1 MLHTLRIH
9 FATVIGV
16 CKTTRLSPK
25 QAYLFPFAQGLNRNA
40 AAVAVSGKV
49 LVARLRGRR
58 RTGQKGLDNVNNKT
72 FSALRASAAPLAL
85 IVAGFTASAAFVAP
99 AMAQDVTAANLSGT
113 VVDDSGNNV
122 PGAMV
127 TVTSVD
133 RGFSRTATTSGNG
146 SFSIPGMPLGTY
158 NVTVAADGFSTTR
171 SENVAVGL
179 GGNNYD
185 FTVSSE
191 APTSGEIVVRGAPIR
206 KVDFSGTATGIV
218 FDVQKAAENLPVGRS
233 IEAIQLLTPQV
244 TTGDTAFGGV
254 SIAGSSVAENVYYIN
269 GMNITN
275 FRTFVGGT
283 TVPFEFYDQVQVKT
297 GGYQAEFGRNTGGA
311 VIALTRSGSNTFH
324 GGFNAYYQP
333 EWGYS
338 QAPNTYAQNN
348 KQDKREVVEGNIWA
362 SGPVIKDR
370 LFFFGFFNPRH
381 YSQSDTDSFGDTTTR
396 VTSNPFYGG
405 KLDLNL
411 FDGHRIE
418 GTYFNDTQDED
429 VKFNGSPTTNFSGG
443 SNYIV
448 KYTGAFT
455 DWFTLSALYGK
466 SKFNQTSA
474 GADDADP
481 YVLDGRVPADGLRLV
496 SGNSA
501 GTIDTGRDQRTN
513 YRIDADVRFSLLG
526 EHNLRAGWDLE
537 KLQAD
542 NFTIYSGGVYNRYYR
557 SGSGGAL
564 GGLIAPNTDYVRVRN
579 LNSGGSFQSEN
590 TAFYVQDD
598 WDVTDRINLSLG
610 VRNDKFVNKDGLG
623 APFTELKNQWAPRL
637 GVNFDPTGDKTARI
651 SAFYG
656 RYYLPVAANTN
667 IRLAGSETFL
677 QDWYSLPTGPGGVY
691 SGDLVNPT
699 LGTKVLAEVLSPG
712 GVSDPTTLVSKN
724 LKPQYLDEFIIGGE
738 YNFPNRMKISAN
750 FIYRKLGAVLEDV
763 DFDGSGNYG
772 SVIESFCAT
781 QTQAFCN
788 STTVPTI
795 GSGGYVLMNP
805 GKDLIV
811 NVSDDN
817 GDLHEVTIPASFIG
831 LPAAKRTYWAAELT
845 WQKPFSDGWGLTA
858 SYVWSRSK
866 GNYEGGVKSDNGQD
880 DTGLTQDFDEIG
892 WMDGASG
899 FLPNHREHTF
909 KLFGN
914 WKPTENLNLGFN
926 ALLQSPRKFGCIGTY
941 SPGDGR
947 ATDTLAASWYCDA
960 QIIAG
965 NIKGTAGEPVGRG
978 SVFEGDWNKRIDV
991 SFAYTIPM
999 ESIAGGITLRAD
1011 VFNVF
1016 NFKSK
1021 LDFNELGDLDDVA
1034 TINPNYRKVTG
1045 YQTPRFV
1052 RFGVSANF

>member
-1 MLHTLRIH
+1 MNI
-9 FATVIGV
+9 
-16 CKTTRLSPK
+16 
-25 QAYLFPFAQGLNRNA
+25 
-40 AAVAVSGKV
+40 
-49 LVARLRGRR
+49 
-58 RTGQKGLDNVNNKT
+58 KT

-85 IVAGFTASAAFVAP
+85 VVAGITASAAFVAP

-113 VVDDSGNNV
+113 VVDDSGKAV
-122 PGAMV
+122 SGAMV
-127 TVTSVD
+127 EVTSID
-133 RGFSRTATTSGNG
+133 RGSTRTTTTSANG
-146 SFSIPGMPLGTY
+146 TFSLPGMQVGTY
-158 NVTVAADGFSTTR
+158 NVTVMADGYTTTR
-171 SENVAVGL
+171 SENVRVGL

-191 APTSGEIVVRGAPIR
+191 APATGEIVVRGAPVR

-218 FDVQKAAENLPVGRS
+218 FDVQKVAETVPVGRS

-244 TTGDTAFGGV
+244 TSGDTAFGGV

-283 TVPFEFYDQVQVKT
+283 TVPFEFYDQIQVKT

-324 GGFNAYYQP
+324 GGFNVYYQP
-333 EWGYS
+333 EWGYE
-338 QAPNTYAQNN
+338 QAPDTYAQQNS
-348 KQDKREVVEGNIWA
+348 KDKREVIEGNIWA
-362 SGPVIKDR
+362 SGPIIKDR

-381 YSQSDTDSFGDTTTR
+381 YSQTDVADNGDVTTR
-396 VTSNPFYGG
+396 VIKDPFYGG
-405 KLDLNL
+405 KVDLNL
-411 FDGHRIE
+411 FDGHRVE
-418 GTYFNDTQDED
+418 ATYFNDSQNED
-429 VKFNGSPTTNFSGG
+429 VELNGSPTTNYSGG

-474 GADDADP
+474 GADDSTP
-481 YVLDGRVPADGLRLV
+481 YVLDGRTGVLNYIA
-496 SGNSA
+496 GNPA

-513 YRIDADVRFSLLG
+513 YRIDADLSFTLLG

-542 NFTIYSGGVYNRYYR
+542 NFTIYSGGTYNRYYR
-557 SGSGGAL
+557 SGASGAL
-564 GGLIAPNTDYVRVRN
+564 SGLIAPNTDYVRVRT

-590 TAFYVQDD
+590 TAFYIQDS
-598 WDVTDRINLSLG
+598 WDVTDRVNLSIG

-637 GVNFDPTGDKTARI
+637 GINFDPTGDKTARI

-677 QDWYSLPTGPGGVY
+677 QDWYSLPTGAGGVY
-691 SGDLVNPT
+691 SGDLINPT

-712 GVSDPTTLVSKN
+712 GVSDPSTLVSKN
-724 LKPQYLDEFIIGGE
+724 IKPQYLDEFIVGGE

-750 FIYRKLGAVLEDV
+750 FTYRKLGAVLEDV
-763 DFDGSGNYG
+763 DLDGSGNYD
-772 SVIESFCAT
+772 SVIAAFCAT
-781 QTQAFCN
+781 QSQSWCN
-788 STTVPTI
+788 GTSVPTI

-811 NVSDDN
+811 NVSDDDGN
-817 GDLHEVTIPASFIG
+817 LHEITMPASFIG
-831 LPAAKRTYWAAELT
+831 LPEAKRTYWAAELK
-845 WQKPFSDGWGLTA
+845 WERPFENGWGLTA

-892 WMDGASG
+892 WVDGSNG
-899 FLPNHREHTF
+899 YLPNHREHTF
-909 KLFGN
+909 KVFGN
-914 WKPTENLNLGFN
+914 WKPTDRWNLGFN
-926 ALLQSPRKFGCIGTY
+926 ALIQSPRKFGCIGTY
-941 SPGDGR
+941 SAGDGR
-947 ATDTLAASWYCDA
+947 ATDTLASSWYCDA
-960 QIIAG
+960 QIAAG
-965 NIKGTAGEPVGRG
+965 NIDGTLGKPVGRG
-978 SVFEGDWNKRIDV
+978 NVFSSDWNKRVDL

-1021 LDFNELGDLDDVA
+1021 LDFNEFGDLDDVD
-1034 TINPNYRKVTG
+1034 TINPNYRAVTG
-1045 YQTPRFV
+1045 YQVPRYF

>member
-1 MLHTLRIH
+1 MKI
-9 FATVIGV
+9 
-16 CKTTRLSPK
+16 
-25 QAYLFPFAQGLNRNA
+25 
-40 AAVAVSGKV
+40 
-49 LVARLRGRR
+49 
-58 RTGQKGLDNVNNKT
+58 KT
-72 FSALRASAAPLAL
+72 FSALRTSAAPLAL
-85 IVAGFTASAAFVAP
+85 VVAGFTASAAFVAP

-113 VVDDSGNNV
+113 VVDDSGKAIA
-122 PGAMV
+122 GAMV
-127 TVTSVD
+127 EVDSID
-133 RGFSRTATTSGNG
+133 RGFTRTATTSSNG
-146 SFSIPGMPLGTY
+146 TFALPGMPVGTY
-158 NVTVAADGFSTTR
+158 NVTVMADGYSTTR
-171 SENVAVGL
+171 SENVRVGL

-191 APTSGEIVVRGAPIR
+191 APATGEIVVRGTPTR

-218 FDVQKAAENLPVGRS
+218 FDVQKVAETVPVGRS

-244 TTGDTAFGGV
+244 TSGDSAFGGV
-254 SIAGSSVAENVYYIN
+254 SIAGSSVAENIYYIN

-283 TVPFEFYDQVQVKT
+283 TVPFEFYDQIQVKT

-324 GGFNAYYQP
+324 GGFNVYYQP
-333 EWGYS
+333 EWGYK
-338 QAPNTYAQNN
+338 QAPDTYAQQNRL
-348 KQDKREVVEGNIWA
+348 DKREVIEGNIWA

-381 YSQSDTDSFGDTTTR
+381 YSQTDVAANGDVTTR
-396 VTSNPFYGG
+396 VIKDPFYGG

-411 FDGHRIE
+411 FDGHRVE
-418 GTYFNDTQDED
+418 ATYFNDSQNED
-429 VKFNGSPTTNFSGG
+429 VKLNGSPTTNYSGG
-443 SNYIV
+443 TNYIF

-474 GADDADP
+474 GSDDSTP
-481 YVLDGRVPADGLRLV
+481 YVLDGRTGVLNYVA
-496 SGNSA
+496 GNPA

-513 YRIDADVRFSLLG
+513 YRIDADLRFSLLG

-542 NFTIYSGGVYNRYYR
+542 NFTIYSGGTYYRYYR
-557 SGSGGAL
+557 SGASGAL
-564 GGLIAPNTDYVRVRN
+564 GGLIAPNTDYVRVRT
-579 LNSGGSFQSEN
+579 LNSGGSFKSEN
-590 TAFYVQDD
+590 TAFYIQDD

-637 GVNFDPTGDKTARI
+637 GINFDPTGDKTARI

-677 QDWYSLPTGPGGVY
+677 QDWYSLPTGAGGAY
-691 SGDLVNPT
+691 SGDLVSPT

-724 LKPQYLDEFIIGGE
+724 LKPQYMDEFIIGGE
-738 YNFPNRMKISAN
+738 YNFPNRMKVSAN
-750 FIYRKLGAVLEDV
+750 FTYRKLGAVMEDV
-763 DFDGSGNYG
+763 DLDGSGNYD
-772 SVIESFCAT
+772 SVIAAFCAT
-781 QTQAFCN
+781 QSQSWCN
-788 STTVPTI
+788 GTTVPTI

-805 GKDLIV
+805 GKDLII
-811 NVSDDN
+811 NVSDAN
-817 GDLHEVTIPASFIG
+817 GDLHEITMPASFIG
-831 LPAAKRTYWAAELT
+831 LPKAKRTYWAAELK
-845 WQKPFSDGWGLTA
+845 WEKPFENGWGLTA

-866 GNYEGGVKSDNGQD
+866 GNIEGGVKSDNGQD

-892 WMDGASG
+892 WMDGSYG
-899 FLPNHREHTF
+899 YLPNHREHTF

-914 WKPTENLNLGFN
+914 WKPTERWNLGFN
-926 ALLQSPRKFGCIGTY
+926 ALVQSPRKFGCIGTY
-941 SPGDGR
+941 SKGDGR
-947 ATDTLAASWYCDA
+947 ATDTLASSWYCDA
-960 QIIAG
+960 QIAAG
-965 NIKGTAGEPVGRG
+965 NIQGTAGQAVGRG
-978 SVFEGDWNKRIDV
+978 NVFESDWNKRIDV

-1016 NFKSK
+1016 NFQSK
-1021 LDFNELGDLDDVA
+1021 LDFNEFGDLDDIA
-1034 TINPNYRKVTG
+1034 TINPNYRKVTS
-1045 YQTPRFV
+1045 YQTPRYF

>member
-1 MLHTLRIH
+1 MNI
-9 FATVIGV
+9 
-16 CKTTRLSPK
+16 
-25 QAYLFPFAQGLNRNA
+25 
-40 AAVAVSGKV
+40 
-49 LVARLRGRR
+49 
-58 RTGQKGLDNVNNKT
+58 KT

-85 IVAGFTASAAFVAP
+85 VVAGITASAAFVAP

-113 VVDDSGNNV
+113 VVDDSGKAV
-122 PGAMV
+122 SGAMV
-127 TVTSVD
+127 EVTSID
-133 RGFSRTATTSGNG
+133 RGSTRTTTTSANG
-146 SFSIPGMPLGTY
+146 TFSLPGMQVGTY
-158 NVTVAADGFSTTR
+158 NVTVMADGYTTTR
-171 SENVAVGL
+171 SENVRVGL

-191 APTSGEIVVRGAPIR
+191 APATGEIVVRGAPVR

-218 FDVQKAAENLPVGRS
+218 FDVQKVAETVPVGRS

-244 TTGDTAFGGV
+244 TSGDTAFGGV

-283 TVPFEFYDQVQVKT
+283 TVPFEFYDQIQVKT

-324 GGFNAYYQP
+324 GGFNVYYQP
-333 EWGYS
+333 EWGYE
-338 QAPNTYAQNN
+338 QAPDTYAQQNS
-348 KQDKREVVEGNIWA
+348 KDKREVIEGNIWA
-362 SGPVIKDR
+362 SGPIIKDR

-381 YSQSDTDSFGDTTTR
+381 YSQTDVADNGDVTTR
-396 VTSNPFYGG
+396 VIKDPFYGG
-405 KLDLNL
+405 KVDLNL
-411 FDGHRIE
+411 FDGHRVE
-418 GTYFNDTQDED
+418 ATYFNDSQNED
-429 VKFNGSPTTNFSGG
+429 VELNGSPTTNYSGG

-474 GADDADP
+474 GADDSTP
-481 YVLDGRVPADGLRLV
+481 YVLDGRTGVLNYIA
-496 SGNSA
+496 GNPA

-513 YRIDADVRFSLLG
+513 YRIDADLSFTLLG

-542 NFTIYSGGVYNRYYR
+542 NFTIYSGGTYNRYYR
-557 SGSGGAL
+557 SGASGAL
-564 GGLIAPNTDYVRVRN
+564 SGLIAPNTDYVRVRT

-590 TAFYVQDD
+590 TAFYIQDS
-598 WDVTDRINLSLG
+598 WDVTDRVNLSIG

-637 GVNFDPTGDKTARI
+637 GINFDPTGDKTARI

-677 QDWYSLPTGPGGVY
+677 QDWYSLPTGAGGVY
-691 SGDLVNPT
+691 SGDLINPT

-712 GVSDPTTLVSKN
+712 GVSDPSTLVSKN
-724 LKPQYLDEFIIGGE
+724 IKPQYLDEFIVGGE

-750 FIYRKLGAVLEDV
+750 FTYRKLGAVLEDV
-763 DFDGSGNYG
+763 DLDGSGNYD
-772 SVIESFCAT
+772 SVIAAFCAT
-781 QTQAFCN
+781 QSQSWCN
-788 STTVPTI
+788 GTSVPTI

-811 NVSDDN
+811 NVSDDDGN
-817 GDLHEVTIPASFIG
+817 LHEITMPASFIG
-831 LPAAKRTYWAAELT
+831 LPEAKRTYWAAELK
-845 WQKPFSDGWGLTA
+845 WERPFENGWGLTA

-892 WMDGASG
+892 WVDGSNG
-899 FLPNHREHTF
+899 YLPNHREHTF
-909 KLFGN
+909 KVFGN
-914 WKPTENLNLGFN
+914 WKPTDRWNLGFN
-926 ALLQSPRKFGCIGTY
+926 ALIQSPRKFGCIGTY
-941 SPGDGR
+941 SVGDGR
-947 ATDTLAASWYCDA
+947 ATDTLASSWYCDA
-960 QIIAG
+960 QIAAG
-965 NIKGTAGEPVGRG
+965 NIDGTLGKPVGRG
-978 SVFEGDWNKRIDV
+978 NVFSSDWNKRVDL

-1021 LDFNELGDLDDVA
+1021 LDFNEFGDLDDVD
-1034 TINPNYRKVTG
+1034 TINPNYRAVTG
-1045 YQTPRFV
+1045 YQVPRYF

>member
-1 MLHTLRIH
+1 MKI
-9 FATVIGV
+9 
-16 CKTTRLSPK
+16 
-25 QAYLFPFAQGLNRNA
+25 
-40 AAVAVSGKV
+40 
-49 LVARLRGRR
+49 
-58 RTGQKGLDNVNNKT
+58 KT
-72 FSALRASAAPLAL
+72 FSALRTSAAPLAL
-85 IVAGFTASAAFVAP
+85 VVAGFTASAAFVAP

-113 VVDDSGNNV
+113 VVDDSGKAIA
-122 PGAMV
+122 GAMV
-127 TVTSVD
+127 EVDSID
-133 RGFSRTATTSGNG
+133 RGFTRTATTSSNG
-146 SFSIPGMPLGTY
+146 TFALPGMPVGTY
-158 NVTVAADGFSTTR
+158 NVTVMADGYSTTR
-171 SENVAVGL
+171 SENVRVGL

-191 APTSGEIVVRGAPIR
+191 APATGEIVVRGTPTR

-218 FDVQKAAENLPVGRS
+218 FDVQKVAETVPVGRS

-244 TTGDTAFGGV
+244 TSGDSAFGGV
-254 SIAGSSVAENVYYIN
+254 SIAGSSVAENIYYIN

-283 TVPFEFYDQVQVKT
+283 TVPFEFYDQIQVKT

-324 GGFNAYYQP
+324 GGFNVYYQP
-333 EWGYS
+333 EWGYK
-338 QAPNTYAQNN
+338 QAPDTYAQQNRL
-348 KQDKREVVEGNIWA
+348 DKREVIEGNIWA

-381 YSQSDTDSFGDTTTR
+381 YSQTDVAANGDVTTR
-396 VTSNPFYGG
+396 VIKDPFYGG

-411 FDGHRIE
+411 FDGHRVE
-418 GTYFNDTQDED
+418 ATYFNDSQNED
-429 VKFNGSPTTNFSGG
+429 VKLNGSPTTNYSGG
-443 SNYIV
+443 TNYIF

-474 GADDADP
+474 GSDDSTP
-481 YVLDGRVPADGLRLV
+481 YVLDGRTGVLNYVA
-496 SGNSA
+496 GNPA

-513 YRIDADVRFSLLG
+513 YRIDADLRFSLLG

-542 NFTIYSGGVYNRYYR
+542 NFTIYSGGTYYRYYR
-557 SGSGGAL
+557 SGASGAL
-564 GGLIAPNTDYVRVRN
+564 GGLIAPNTDYVRVRT
-579 LNSGGSFQSEN
+579 LTSGGSFQSEN
-590 TAFYVQDD
+590 TAFYIQDD

-637 GVNFDPTGDKTARI
+637 GINFDPTGDKTARI

-677 QDWYSLPTGPGGVY
+677 QDWYSLPTGAGGAY
-691 SGDLVNPT
+691 SGDLVSPT

-724 LKPQYLDEFIIGGE
+724 LKPQYMDEFIIGGE
-738 YNFPNRMKISAN
+738 YNFPNRMKVSAN
-750 FIYRKLGAVLEDV
+750 FTYRKLGAVMEDV
-763 DFDGSGNYG
+763 DLDGSGNYD
-772 SVIESFCAT
+772 SVIAAFCAT
-781 QTQAFCN
+781 QSQSWCN
-788 STTVPTI
+788 GTTVPTI

-805 GKDLIV
+805 GKDLII
-811 NVSDDN
+811 NVSDAN
-817 GDLHEVTIPASFIG
+817 GDLHEITMPASFIG
-831 LPAAKRTYWAAELT
+831 LPKAKRTYWAAELK
-845 WQKPFSDGWGLTA
+845 WEKPFENGWGLTA

-866 GNYEGGVKSDNGQD
+866 GNIEGGVKSDNGQD

-892 WMDGASG
+892 WMDGSYG
-899 FLPNHREHTF
+899 YLPNHREHTF

-914 WKPTENLNLGFN
+914 WKPTERWNLGFN
-926 ALLQSPRKFGCIGTY
+926 ALVQSPRKFGCIGTY
-941 SPGDGR
+941 SKGDGR
-947 ATDTLAASWYCDA
+947 ATDTLASSWYCDA
-960 QIIAG
+960 QIAAG
-965 NIKGTAGEPVGRG
+965 NIQGTAGQAVGRG
-978 SVFEGDWNKRIDV
+978 NVFESDWNKRIDV

-1016 NFKSK
+1016 NFQSK
-1021 LDFNELGDLDDVA
+1021 LDFNEFGDLDDIA
-1034 TINPNYRKVTG
+1034 TINPNYRKVTS
-1045 YQTPRFV
+1045 YQTPRYF

>member
-1 MLHTLRIH
+1 MNI
-9 FATVIGV
+9 
-16 CKTTRLSPK
+16 
-25 QAYLFPFAQGLNRNA
+25 
-40 AAVAVSGKV
+40 
-49 LVARLRGRR
+49 
-58 RTGQKGLDNVNNKT
+58 KT

-85 IVAGFTASAAFVAP
+85 VVAGFAGSAAIVAP
-99 AMAQDVTAANLSGT
+99 AMAQDVTAASLSGT
-113 VVDDSGNNV
+113 VVDDSGK
-122 PGAMV
+122 PISGARV
-127 TVTSVD
+127 EVTSVE
-133 RGFSRTATTSGNG
+133 RGFTRTTTTSGNG
-146 SFSIPGMPLGTY
+146 TFTLPGVQVGTY
-158 NVTVAADGFSTTR
+158 NVTVMADGYTTTR
-171 SENVAVGL
+171 SENVSVGL
-179 GGNNYD
+179 GGNNFD

-191 APTSGEIVVRGAPIR
+191 APTTGEIVVRGAPVR

-218 FDVQKAAENLPVGRS
+218 FDVQKVAETVPVGRS

-244 TTGDTAFGGV
+244 TSGDSAFGGV

-324 GGFNAYYQP
+324 GGFNVYYQP
-333 EWGYS
+333 EWGYE
-338 QAPNTYAQNN
+338 QAPNTFSQNN
-348 KQDKREVVEGNIWA
+348 KLDKREVIEGNIWA

-381 YSQSDTDSFGDTTTR
+381 YTQSDTDAFGDTTTR
-396 VTSNPFYGG
+396 VNNKPFYGG

-411 FDGHRIE
+411 FDGHRVE
-418 GTYFNDTQDED
+418 GTYFNDSQDEK

-455 DWFTLSALYGK
+455 DWFTLSALYGR

-474 GADDADP
+474 GADDANP
-481 YVLDGRVPADGLRLV
+481 YVLDGRVPADGLKLI
-496 SGNSA
+496 SGNPA
-501 GTIDTGRDQRTN
+501 GVIDTGRDQRTN
-513 YRIDADVRFSLLG
+513 YRIDADLNFSLLG
-526 EHNLRAGWDLE
+526 EHHLRAGWDLE

-542 NFTIYSGGVYNRYYR
+542 NATIYSGGTYYRYYR
-557 SGSGGAL
+557 SGSNPAL
-564 GGLIAPNTDYVRVRN
+564 GGLIPANTDYVRVRT
-579 LNSGGSFQSEN
+579 LNSGGSFKSEN
-590 TAFYVQDD
+590 TAFYIQDD
-598 WDVTDRINLSLG
+598 WDVTERINLSLG
-610 VRNDKFVNKDGLG
+610 LRNDKFVNKDGLG
-623 APFTELKNQWAPRL
+623 SPFTTLKNQWAPRL

-677 QDWYSLPTGPGGVY
+677 QDWYTLPVNGNGQYTGSLT
-691 SGDLVNPT
+691 SPT

-712 GVSDPTTLVSKN
+712 GVADPTTLVSKN
-724 LKPQYLDEFIIGGE
+724 LKPQYMDEFIVGGE
-738 YNFPNRMKISAN
+738 YNFPNRMKISVN
-750 FIYRKLGAVLEDV
+750 FTYRKLGAVLEDV
-763 DFDGSGNYG
+763 DFDGSGDKNVPSTYYG
-772 SVIESFCAT
+772 SIIKSFCAT
-781 QTQAFCN
+781 QNQAFCN
-788 STTVPTI
+788 GTTVPTI

-805 GKDLIV
+805 GQDLIV
-811 NVSDDN
+811 NVADAN
-817 GDLHEVTIPASFIG
+817 GALHEVTIPASFIG
-831 LPAAKRTYWAAELT
+831 LPKAKRTYWAAELK
-845 WQKPFSDGWGLTA
+845 WEKPFEDGWGLTA
-858 SYVWSRSK
+858 SYVWSRSR

-880 DTGLTQDFDEIG
+880 DTGLTQDFDELG
-892 WMDGASG
+892 WVDGSYG

-909 KLFGN
+909 KVFGN
-914 WKPTENLNLGFN
+914 WKPTDRLNLGFN

-941 SPGDGR
+941 PRGDLR
-947 ATDTLAASWYCDA
+947 ATGTSAASWYCDS
-960 QIIAG
+960 QIKAG
-965 NIKGTAGEPVGRG
+965 NIDGTVGQPVGRG
-978 SVFEGDWNKRIDV
+978 TVFDGDWNKRVDMSI
-991 SFAYTIPM
+991 AYTIPM

-1021 LDFNELGDLDDVA
+1021 LDFNEFGDLDTV
-1034 TINPNYRKVTG
+1034 TSINPNYRKVTG
-1045 YQTPRFV
+1045 YQTPRFF